1 MPRLCEFP
9 GLGDWVIDQRRQYKL
24 MMQGKP
30 SVLDPERQRKL
41 EELGFVWVVR
51 NRPEWNN
58 RYQELLQY
66 KDKYGDT
73 ASFGLQIISLLECM
87 PLLHLT
93 GFVSL
98 LLRTLFRHY
107 RKYHSTTRKLQG

>member
-1 MPRLCEFP
+1 
-9 GLGDWVIDQRRQYKL
+9 

-41 EELGFVWVVR
+41 EDLGFVWVVR

-66 KDKYGDT
+66 REKYGDT
-73 ASFGLQIISLLECM
+73 KVPQHYKEISGLGKVSRVGCCM
-87 PLLHLT
+87 IA
-93 GFVSL
+93 
-98 LLRTLFRHY
+98 
-107 RKYHSTTRKLQG
+107 

>member
-1 MPRLCEFP
+1 MTGHCLVPRLCEFA

-41 EELGFVWVVR
+41 EEMGFVWVVR

-66 KDKYGDT
+66 REKYGDT
-73 ASFGLQIISLLECM
+73 
-87 PLLHLT
+87 
-93 GFVSL
+93 VSWEFWGD
-98 LLRTLFRHY
+98 R
-107 RKYHSTTRKLQG
+107 SVSG

>member
-1 MPRLCEFP
+1 
-9 GLGDWVIDQRRQYKL
+9 

-58 RYQELLQY
+58 RYHELLQY
-66 KDKYGDT
+66 REKYGDT
-73 ASFGLQIISLLECM
+73 KVPQHYKEISGLGKVSKTWLLCMICLAVILVASTNAIM
-87 PLLHLT
+87 PLSVGCKTT
-93 GFVSL
+93 GTIPSHVQRQAFL
-98 LLRTLFRHY
+98 LDA
-107 RKYHSTTRKLQG
+107 

>member
-1 MPRLCEFP
+1 
-9 GLGDWVIDQRRQYKL
+9 

-41 EELGFVWVVR
+41 EDLGFVWVVR

-66 KDKYGDT
+66 REKYGDT
-73 ASFGLQIISLLECM
+73 KVPQHYKEISGLGKVRRFSCCMFDCLAVIFSGLNRPNPPYLFPVGRQATRTIPPHVQRQAFLLDA
-87 PLLHLT
+87 
-93 GFVSL
+93 
-98 LLRTLFRHY
+98 
-107 RKYHSTTRKLQG
+107 